1 MTRRLAAPLAL
12 ALALAFSPAPAASQ
26 GPPSD
31 PGPPAPPSLIEYVVK
46 PGESCDSIAA
56 RLFGDPKR
64 VDILHKHNDLG
75 TPPHKLAPGQV
86 LRLPPPTSRAAGPD
100 AKITS
105 VRNQVEAYTPGQRPA
120 GGGEALMRGHRV
132 RTLGSSSAEVTFN
145 DATRVQLGEHT
156 LVVILGDT
164 SSKASRSAT
173 SADTELLNGSL
184 RAHLGALAGQ
194 KPQALRL
201 STASGRIQIGGEAKV
216 SVDAKST
223 TRLSAYGGT
232 SLVSAAGKD
241 VEVPAGY
248 GTRVDKGKPPEA
260 PRKLPSPPAWRA
272 PPKVIGAKGLKVDVA
287 ADYGPGPGSGPVAR
301 WHVELARDE
310 RFNDL
315 VLDAGV
321 PVKVTHFEGRE
332 LLPGEYW
339 LRVSGLDADL
349 LEGPP
354 SEVMH
359 FAVSPV
365 RLKETGPLTAEI
377 GVPPGLFCGVDGAPL
392 AAADRPFTI
401 RRTRPRRLR
410 CATKESG
417 EGAVETTLPPAKL
430 GKLTAKAELARGAKP
445 REGTVTVTF
454 TDAAGAAMEELSP
467 EVAEAE
473 GATVEALEEKKPGEY
488 SARVSWEAGT
498 RAMVLA
504 FTVPGAD
511 EATPVEIV
519 VNEPAAPAAP
529 RVDKAEEEQ
538 GPGKGGRLTRLE
550 VGLLGGAA
558 IGGETAGPRG
568 ALEIGLERRL
578 GSRFTLGAALR
589 PGYERHLGDADREVF
604 FVGLP
609 VGLRLRAP
617 DAWIFPYVAVL
628 PELLLDRA
636 PDGEGGRTSE
646 VGFAVGGLL
655 GGQVKLGP
663 VGVVVEAAGRAG
675 FGEQPLPFL
684 TLSAGARMAVLPWE

>member
-1 MTRRLAAPLAL
+1 MTRRLAAALAL
-12 ALALAFSPAPAASQ
+12 ALALAPAPAAPQ
-26 GPPSD
+26 EPPAD
-31 PGPPAPPSLIEYVVK
+31 PGPPPLIDYVVK

-64 VDILHKHNDLG
+64 VDILHRHNDLG
-75 TPPHKLAPGQV
+75 QPPHKLAPGQV

-164 SSKASRSAT
+164 SSKAARSAT

-194 KPQALRL
+194 KPQPLRL
-201 STASGRIQIGGEAKV
+201 NTASGRIQIGGEAKV
-216 SVDAKST
+216 SVDAQST

-260 PRKLPSPPAWRA
+260 PRKLPSPPAWKA
-272 PPKVIGAKGLKVDVA
+272 PPKVIGAKGLKVDMA

-310 RFNDL
+310 KFNDL

-354 SEVMH
+354 SEVLH

-392 AAADRPFTI
+392 AAADKPFTI
-401 RRTRPRRLR
+401 RRTRPRKLR
-410 CATKESG
+410 CATKQSG

-430 GKLTAKAELARGAKP
+430 GKLVAKAELLRGQKP
-445 REGTVTVTF
+445 REGKVTVTF
-454 TDAAGAAMEELSP
+454 TDAAGAAMEELAP

-473 GATVEALEEKKPGEY
+473 GATVEALEEEKPGIY
-488 SARVSWEAGT
+488 TAKVTWAPGT

-519 VNEPAAPAAP
+519 VNEPAAPAKADATAP
-529 RVDKAEEEQ
+529 EPERVPEGKAAT
-538 GPGKGGRLTRLE
+538 KLE
-550 VGLLGGAA
+550 VALLGGGALGGDAA
-558 IGGETAGPRG
+558 GLRG
-568 ALEIGLERRL
+568 ALEIGVEQRL
-578 GSRFTLGAALR
+578 GGRFTLGAALR

-604 FVGLP
+604 LVGLP

-617 DAWIFPYVAVL
+617 DAWIFPYVAAM

-636 PDGEGGRTSE
+636 PDGAGGTASE

-663 VGVVVEAAGRAG
+663 VGVFVEAAGRAG
-675 FGEQPLPFL
+675 LGERPLPFL